1 LQRKEN
7 GKNCLS
13 LQFPF
18 RCDYLTP
25 LFSMRVLLIFVDGLG
40 IGERDPERNP
50 LAKFVSPFLS
60 IFKNAPLPQL
70 PCGGI
75 VIPTR
80 ADMDMPGLPQSA
92 TGQTAIFTGQNA
104 SKALGHHQSGFPTP
118 TLRRLLDESSL
129 FKSVAAMGKT
139 GVFANALSQDYF
151 DRRGE
156 RISATAR
163 ALLAGGFPWLDMD
176 GLRHGRAISHDL
188 TNEFLGGM
196 GLDVPLRTPEESAKI
211 LANLCQRYDFT
222 LFEFILT
229 DMIGH
234 SQEMAQAETIIRRL
248 DTLLDIVLTQ
258 IDLQTTTVVLTSDH
272 GNFEDL
278 SVKTHT
284 QNLVPTCV
292 WGAGQKIFI
301 ERVKKIEDIAG
312 AIVKTMAQEAK

>member
-1 LQRKEN
+1 MK
-7 GKNCLS
+7 
-13 LQFPF
+13 
-18 RCDYLTP
+18 
-25 LFSMRVLLIFVDGLG
+25 VLLLFVDGLG
-40 IGERDPERNP
+40 IGERNPARNP
-50 LAKFVSPFLS
+50 LAKFPSPFLS
-60 IFKNAPLPQL
+60 IFKDEPLPPL
-70 PCGGI
+70 PYDGVI
-75 VIPTR
+75 IPTR

-129 FKSVAAMGKT
+129 FKTVAAMGKT
-139 GVFANALSQDYF
+139 GVFANALSQEYF

-163 ALLAGGFPWLDMD
+163 ALLAGGFHWLNMED
-176 GLRHGRAISHDL
+176 LRDGRAISHDL
-188 TNEFLGGM
+188 TNEFLRGM
-196 GLDVPLRTPEESAKI
+196 GVDVPLRPPEESATI

-248 DTLLDIVLTQ
+248 DILLNIVLAQ
-258 IDLQTTTVVLTSDH
+258 IDLQNTTVVLTSDH

-284 QNLVPTCV
+284 HNLVPTCV
-292 WGAGQKIFI
+292 WGTGQKIFV
-301 ERVKKIEDIAG
+301 ERVQRLEDIAG
-312 AIVKTMAQEAK
+312 AITESLRDP

>member
-1 LQRKEN
+1 
-7 GKNCLS
+7 
-13 LQFPF
+13 
-18 RCDYLTP
+18 
-25 LFSMRVLLIFVDGLG
+25 MHVLLIFVDGLG

-50 LAKFVSPFLS
+50 LAKFPSPFLS
-60 IFKNAPLPQL
+60 IFKNEPLPPL
-70 PCGGI
+70 PYGGV

-80 ADMDMPGLPQSA
+80 ADMDVPGLPQSA

-118 TLRRLLDESSL
+118 TLRRLLDESSI

-151 DRRGE
+151 NRRGE

-163 ALLAGGFPWLDMD
+163 ALIAGGFPWFDMED
-176 GLRHGRAISHDL
+176 LRRGRAISHDL
-188 TNEFLGGM
+188 TNEFLRGM
-196 GLDVPLRTPEESAKI
+196 GLEVPLRTPEESAKI
-211 LANLCQRYDFT
+211 LATLSQRYDFV

-248 DTLLDIVLTQ
+248 DTLLGIVLAQ
-258 IDLQTTTVVLTSDH
+258 IDLPTTAVVLTSDH

-284 QNLVPTCV
+284 HNLVPTCV
-292 WGAGQKIFI
+292 WGAGQTIFMERQKRI
-301 ERVKKIEDIAG
+301 EEIAKGIEDALILAG
-312 AIVKTMAQEAK
+312 